1 MSRACDPS
9 ALEYRKDDQE
19 FKVRERLKPGL
30 CEVFS
35 QKKSKV
41 KQNKNE
47 SWQCPHLSAAFRKQ
61 RQLDRCDFEASLVC
75 TASSSPVS
83 VMQ

>member
-35 QKKSKV
+35 QKKQSET
-41 KQNKNE
+41 KQERELAVPTFKRGI
-47 SWQCPHLSAAFRKQ
+47 Q
-61 RQLDRCDFEASLVC
+61 EAEAVGSL
-75 TASSSPVS
+75 
-83 VMQ
+83 